1 MIPVERKR
9 EYREFD
15 SKVRKPGLAFLE
27 KNPHPSNKDFRKH
40 DYWRRAASHL
50 KAAYS
55 SLCAYTSLYLVD
67 NSSVDHFHPK
77 MKYPDLAY
85 EWSNYRL
92 ARQRINFC
100 KGDTEDVIDPFRVQ
114 SGWFVLDFPSC
125 LIRPGDS
132 LDQKTKD
139 RVEATINI
147 LRLNTDDRLVQE
159 RCDWLTDLALDDVTL
174 KYLDR
179 RYPFLAVEVRRQ
191 RVENRLSWMFRR
203 RQ

>member
-1 MIPVERKR
+1 MITVRAEP

-15 SKVRKPGLAFLE
+15 SEVRKPGLAFLK
-27 KNPHPSNKDFRKH
+27 KNPRPSSKNFSKRS
-40 DYWRRAASHL
+40 YWKKAASHL

-55 SLCAYTSLYLVD
+55 SLCAYTSLHLVD
-67 NSSVDHFHPK
+67 NGSVDHFRPK
-77 MKYPDLAY
+77 IKYPDLAY

-92 ARQRINFC
+92 ARQKINLR
-100 KGDTEDVIDPFRVQ
+100 KGDTEDVIDPFEVQ

-132 LDQKTKD
+132 LDQETKD

-147 LRLNTDDRLVQE
+147 LQLNTDDRLVQE
-159 RCDWLTDLALDDVTL
+159 RCDWLTDLALDDVSL

-179 RYPFLAVEVRRQ
+179 HYPFLAVEVRRQ
-191 RVENRLSWMFRR
+191 GVEDRLSLMFR
-203 RQ
+203 